1 MPDILLDAPFF
12 DDLRAA
18 RPGARALVAAILNGE
33 VAAAVSPLTVFRVW
47 QDPSLDRRA
56 EIGFLSVLRFVEEAP
71 LTIDAAKSAAIAAAA
86 APNPPDHPDLD
97 ADDTAP
103 PAATRAEDAYRALIA
118 ATAAQLGV
126 PICAP
131 SPEPFARFGAETAAY
146 EDIVPH
152 A

>member
-33 VAAAVSPLTVFRVW
+33 VAAAVSPLTIFRVW
-47 QDPSLDRRA
+47 RDPGLDRRA

-71 LTIDAAKSAAIAAAA
+71 LTIDAAKSAAIAAATAPENPNA
-86 APNPPDHPDLD
+86 ATDGN
-97 ADDTAP
+97 ADTP
-103 PAATRAEDAYRALIA
+103 PAADPAEDAYRALIA
-118 ATAAQLGV
+118 ATATQLGV

-131 SPEPFARFGAETAAY
+131 SPEPFAQFGAETAAY

>member
-18 RPGARALVAAILNGE
+18 RPGARAIVAAILNGE
-33 VAAAVSPLTVFRVW
+33 VAAAVSPLTIFRVW

-86 APNPPDHPDLD
+86 APETPDHPDGN
-97 ADDTAP
+97 ADDIP
-103 PAATRAEDAYRALIA
+103 PAAARAEDAYRALIA

-131 SPEPFARFGAETAAY
+131 NPEPFARFGAETATY
-146 EDIVPH
+146 EDIVAP